1 MLNPIAAVAEA
12 ALFRRRRIWS
22 SIVVATLILIGGHPA
37 LWADEITPV
46 RIGFSAGVLGD
57 VNENDAMAAVRVWA
71 QALAQER
78 GIPADPQ
85 PKILRGLPEIAT
97 ALSNRA
103 VECVNMTT
111 EEYAAL
117 RGRFG
122 LETLIVAVK
131 RNVITEEYVLL
142 VHRSNPI
149 QRLADLRG
157 RKLGMLHSSRAS
169 LAPKWLDT
177 VLAREELGRAADFFG
192 QIESAAK
199 ITKVVLPVFFHQF
212 DACVVT
218 RSGFDTMI
226 ELNPQTG
233 QQLRVLAASQA
244 MVPEEFCFRSDYNS
258 PLRAKLL
265 TEITQW
271 HTSPAGRQILTLF
284 QSDSLQERP
293 FSCLDT
299 ALELLTLHE
308 RLVNGAKATTSAA
321 GALEPGRPAVAPR

>member
-1 MLNPIAAVAEA
+1 MLNRNAASFRNAVPRHRRILSSVIAAG
-12 ALFRRRRIWS
+12 
-22 SIVVATLILIGGHPA
+22 LILAWSVA
-37 LWADEITPV
+37 LRADDVTPV
-46 RIGFSAGVLGD
+46 RIGFSVGVLGD

-85 PKILRGLPEIAT
+85 PKILRGLSEIES
-97 ALSNRA
+97 ALTNHA
-103 VECVNMTT
+103 IECINLTT

-117 RGRFG
+117 HGRYG

-131 RNVITEEYVLL
+131 RNVITEQYVLL
-142 VHRSNPI
+142 VPRASQV

-157 RKLGMLHSSRAS
+157 RKLGMLRSSRAS
-169 LAPKWLDT
+169 LAPMWLDT
-177 VLAREELGRAADFFG
+177 LLAQEKLGRAADFFS
-192 QIESAAK
+192 QIEPASK
-199 ITKVVLPVFFHQF
+199 ITKVVLPVFFHQL

-233 QQLRVLAASQA
+233 QQLRVLAISPA
-244 MVPEEFCFRSDYNS
+244 MVPEEFCFRSDYRS

-265 TEITQW
+265 TEFTQW
-271 HTSPAGRQILTLF
+271 HTSAAGKQILTLF

-293 FSCLDT
+293 ASCLDT
-299 ALELLTLHE
+299 ALELIALHE
-308 RLVNGAKATTSAA
+308 RLVGAPKPIDPSA
-321 GALEPGRPAVAPR
+321 GSVESGTLNALPR